1 MSAFPHHPQK
11 VRRQQSVHVK
21 ETFEN
26 ILLEVEHQI
35 DSVAI
40 HGQKMFFR
48 LRDPLSGDGVIE
60 YMLSGIDGC
69 LDKPSFREAVA
80 EGPEKRKIFQRK
92 NQIKK
97 REEVTKIAALYL
109 QNVLPASSSSDEDA
123 CSEPLPALVSKPLL
137 PTGTG
142 TTPSALDIL
151 DHIDCCID
159 CIDANIRQALHSVA
173 VKLQAILQF
182 IDNKINTFD
191 DDLAAGNIALHENA
205 NKRMIYSKL
214 AFLESHKLS
223 LQIAFNFIESCS
235 TEVSKFAGI
244 AAITEEEGGKEGDD
258 DDGGGGGG
266 GGGGEDRKLELSA
279 ANGNDGMEGFAK
291 DSAWK

>member
-1 MSAFPHHPQK
+1 MAAFPPHPQK

-26 ILLEVEHQI
+26 LLMDVEQQI
-35 DSVAI
+35 CSVAV
-40 HGQKMFFR
+40 HGQKMFCR

-69 LDKPSFREAVA
+69 LDKPSFREAVS
-80 EGPEKRKIFQRK
+80 EGAEKRKIYQRK

-97 REEVTKIAALYL
+97 REEITKIAALYL
-109 QNVLPASSSSDEDA
+109 QHVLLKSPSDEEA
-123 CSEPLPALVSKPLL
+123 SSEPLPALVSKPLVSNL
-137 PTGTG
+137 TG
-142 TTPSALDIL
+142 TTPSASDIL
-151 DHIDCCID
+151 DHIDRCID

-173 VKLQAILQF
+173 GKLQTILLF
-182 IDNKINTFD
+182 IDNKINAFD

-223 LQIAFNFIESCS
+223 LQIASNFIENCS
-235 TEVSKFAGI
+235 AEVSKFAGI
-244 AAITEEEGGKEGDD
+244 AVISEEGGE
-258 DDGGGGGG
+258 
-266 GGGGEDRKLELSA
+266 GGETATLE
-279 ANGNDGMEGFAK
+279 EGFAK
-291 DSAWK
+291 NSAWK